1 MINFF
6 EYTKQHCIYMYFVH
20 LPVLVDP
27 SKMSENRLFSSTILH
42 CSVALNNVED
52 NMMDSVIV
60 GLKFGEQCYTLSDGC
75 NTT

>member
-6 EYTKQHCIYMYFVH
+6 RYTKHCKYMYFVH

-27 SKMSENRLFSSTILH
+27 SKMSEHGLFSSTVLD
-42 CSVALNNVED
+42 CSVALDDVED
-52 NMMDSVIV
+52 NMMDSVKV
-60 GLKFGEQCYTLSDGC
+60 GLKYGEPCYTLSDGC